1 MELKE
6 QLEWLYSLKESK
18 MKLGLEATLQ
28 ALEKLGNPH
37 KKLRVIHVAGTNG
50 KGSTSAMIADVLK
63 RAGYKTGL
71 YTSPH
76 LVKFN
81 ERIQINR
88 KQIGDKELS
97 QLIEE
102 VRNLGV
108 NLTFFEY
115 ATVIAFLYFYN
126 HKVDYVVLEVGL
138 GGRLDATNVVDSEI
152 AVITSIGWDHMHI
165 LGDTIEKIT
174 KEKAAIIKPRSKVVT
189 CHGNAGMPWIKE
201 ASRKNKLIVA
211 RPYTGIVG
219 LRGPFQKINAGI
231 AYETCKLLEI
241 PENVIEEGIAQ
252 AKWPGRMEY
261 LDKNLLVD
269 CAHNLSAF
277 KATVPYIK
285 TIPKKRLIIVFGVLA
300 DKDYKKII
308 KALPKPDFL
317 ILTKPP
323 IDRALDPAELVYDGP
338 CAVIADPEEAL
349 RYARSIA
356 HPEDLIFIT
365 GSCYLIGKIMEVLD
379 KPGNSRKASAPQS
392 SHESAQT
399 HP

>member
-1 MELKE
+1 MQLKE

-18 MKLGLEATLQ
+18 MKLGLETTLQ

-37 KKLRVIHVAGTNG
+37 KKLKIVHVAGTNG

-76 LVKFN
+76 LVRFN

-88 KQIGDKELS
+88 KPIEDGELS
-97 QLIEE
+97 ELISEIKK
-102 VRNLGV
+102 VDV
-108 NLTFFEY
+108 SLTFFEY

-126 HKVDYVVLEVGL
+126 QKVDYVVLEVGL

-165 LGDTIEKIT
+165 LGDTIEKIA
-174 KEKAAIIKPRSKVVT
+174 KEKIAIIKPKSKVVT
-189 CHGNAGMPWIKE
+189 CKNNPGLPWIKE
-201 ASRKNKLIVA
+201 ASAKNKLIIA
-211 RPYTGIVG
+211 NPYREVVG

-231 AYETCKLLEI
+231 AYEVCKLLEI
-241 PENVIEEGIAQ
+241 PENVIEEGIAST
-252 AKWPGRMEY
+252 KWPGRMEY

-285 TIPKKRLIIVFGVLA
+285 TLPKKRLIIVFGVLA

-308 KALPKPDFL
+308 KALPRPDFL

-323 IDRALDPAELVYDGP
+323 IDRALDPAELAYDGR

-349 RYARSIA
+349 RYAKNMA
-356 HPEDLIFIT
+356 QPEDLIFIT

-379 KPGNSRKASAPQS
+379 KSENSRKASSLPN
-392 SHESAQT
+392 SHENAQMR
-399 HP
+399 P

>member
-1 MELKE
+1 MQLKE
-6 QLEWLYSLKESK
+6 QLEWLYSLKESN
-18 MKLGLEATLQ
+18 MKLGLDATRQ

-37 KKLRVIHVAGTNG
+37 KKLKVIHVAGTNG
-50 KGSTSAMIADVLK
+50 KGSTSAMIADTLK

-88 KQIGDKELS
+88 KPIEDAELS
-97 QLIEE
+97 RLIEQI
-102 VRNLGV
+102 RSLGV

-115 ATVIAFLYFYN
+115 ATVIAFLYFFN
-126 HKVDYVVLEVGL
+126 QKVDYVVLEVGL

-152 AVITSIGWDHMHI
+152 AVITSIGWDHTHI
-165 LGDTIEKIT
+165 LGDTIEKIA
-174 KEKAAIIKPRSKVVT
+174 KEKVAIIKPKSKVVT
-189 CHGNAGMPWIKE
+189 CKSNSGLPWIKE
-201 ASRKNKLIVA
+201 ASTKNKLVIA
-211 RPYTGIVG
+211 NPYKGVVG
-219 LRGPFQKINAGI
+219 LRGPFQKINAGM
-231 AYETCKLLEI
+231 AFEVCRLLDI
-241 PENVIEEGIAQ
+241 PENTIEEGIASV
-252 AKWPGRMEY
+252 KWPGRMEY

-277 KATVPYIK
+277 KAMAPYVK
-285 TIPKKRLIIVFGVLA
+285 TLPKQKLITIFGVLA
-300 DKDYKKII
+300 DKDYKKMI

-323 IDRALDPAELVYDGP
+323 IDRALDPAQLAYDGP
-338 CAVIADPEEAL
+338 CAVITDPAEAL
-349 RYARSIA
+349 RYAKKIA
-356 HPEDLIFIT
+356 QPEDLIFIT

-379 KPGNSRKASAPQS
+379 KSGNSRKASEPLS
-392 SHESAQT
+392 SPESAQT